1 MKPLVQVLVRA
12 RLRVYPSDKP
22 LRFFEDATGQLRLFV
37 FSAFTAQSIAPP
49 RQAFPD
55 LCAFIICLWAYMRF

>member
-12 RLRVYPSDKP
+12 RLRVYASDKP
-22 LRFFEDATGQLRLFV
+22 LSFFEDATEQLRLFV
-37 FSAFTAQSIAPP
+37 FSAFKAQSVAPP

-55 LCAFIICLWAYMRF
+55 LCVFIICLWAYMRL